1 MIELLFTII
10 LSTGFATSFEGPT
23 GPLAVDSAV
32 AAPPAAASAQQSS
45 SDEAN
50 SDTRLQSILVF
61 SRTAGFRHGS
71 IKPGQKALG
80 VLGQKFGFHVEVT
93 EDPARFTATELQ
105 KHQVVV
111 FLNTTQDVLAAP
123 QERVFEQWIRGGG
136 GYVGIHAA
144 ADTEYQWSF
153 YGQLVGAYFSGHP
166 RVQPA
171 LIEVKNQQ
179 HPATAHLPKKWTRT
193 DEWYNFKEFPEHVE
207 VLAYLDTDS
216 YQGSTMKGKHPAIW
230 CHEIDQGRAL
240 YTVGGHTDQS
250 FSEPLFLRH
259 LHGAIWWAAGH
270 DTTPPANSAAPAN
283 SKPKPK
289 PQKKIDDQTTEHS
302 TQYTSPPPKA
312 KIQRSPPAVGAT
324 R

>member
-123 QERVFEQWIRGGG
+123 QEQLFEQWIRSGG

-179 HPATAHLPKKWTRT
+179 HPATAHLPKKWTRS

-270 DTTPPANSAAPAN
+270 DSAPPSDSAPTSDTVAPA
-283 SKPKPK
+283 
-289 PQKKIDDQTTEHS
+289 D
-302 TQYTSPPPKA
+302 TSAPASSEATPREEV
-312 KIQRSPPAVGAT
+312 QHSPPATGAT